1 MARIYLNKI
10 IEILNKL
17 NVCHHELI
25 FIRQRICWQV
35 YDLMSELCS
44 ETNVDFLDEL
54 FHKMRYMKNYFSV
67 CFFVQNNS
75 ADYIDLTN

>member
-1 MARIYLNKI
+1 MTRIYLNKI

-17 NVCHHELI
+17 NVSHHEYVFL
-25 FIRQRICWQV
+25 RQLICWQA

-44 ETNVDFLDEL
+44 EANVDFLNEL
-54 FHKMRYMKNYFSV
+54 FHKMCYMKNYFSV

-75 ADYIDLTN
+75 ADYIDLTK